1 MQFDQLRRR
10 DLITL
15 IGGAPAA
22 WPLVARA
29 QQLGR
34 TYRLGFFL
42 PVARHAPAMIAFFDE
57 LRVHGFVE
65 GQNLAIIPG
74 GFEAG
79 NEQIDDLVPTLVK
92 AAPDAIIAGGDVI
105 PRALQNTTRTIPIVV
120 ITEDMV
126 AAGFA
131 ASLARP
137 GGNIT
142 GISLMSPD
150 LDGKRQDILIDAVPD
165 AHRVAA
171 LADSNVATLRHLQ
184 ALENAAR
191 THGKELLVVRAAK
204 AEEIVPAMN
213 DASTQGA
220 RALNVLSSP
229 MLFLNRRVIIERA
242 VELRLPAVY
251 QWPDTAEEGGL
262 LGYGPRFVEVFRQ
275 RARIVAKILTGAK
288 PADLPVEQPTTFEL
302 MINLKTAKA
311 IGYEVPVGL
320 VLRADKVIE

>member
-1 MQFDQLRRR
+1 MVGMRRR
-10 DLITL
+10 EFITAL
-15 IGGAPAA
+15 GRAAVA
-22 WPLVARA
+22 WPVAARA
-29 QQLGR
+29 QQPGR

-42 PVARHAPAMIAFFDE
+42 PVARDAPAMIAFFDE

-65 GQNLAIIPG
+65 GQNLAIIPV
-74 GFEAG
+74 GFQAG
-79 NEQIDDLVPTLVK
+79 NEQIDDLVPMLVK

-105 PRALQNTTRTIPIVV
+105 PRALQNATRTIPIVV

-150 LDGKRQDILIDAVPD
+150 LDGKRQDILIEAVPD
-165 AHRVAA
+165 ARRVAA

-184 ALENAAR
+184 ALEKAAR

-204 AEEIVPAMN
+204 AEEIVRAMN

-229 MLFLNRRVIIERA
+229 MLFLNRRAIIDRA
-242 VELRLPAVY
+242 TELRLPAVY
-251 QWPDTAEEGGL
+251 QWPETAEEGGL

-275 RARIVAKILTGAK
+275 RARIRRSG
-288 PADLPVEQPTTFEL
+288 
-302 MINLKTAKA
+302 N
-311 IGYEVPVGL
+311 GL
-320 VLRADKVIE
+320 